1 LLIGLPY
8 LLTTTT
14 VGGKSEQILVD
25 TRGLPLYTYGPDT
38 STQSL
43 VNGPLAQLWPPL
55 ISSSPPE
62 EGATGKLSV
71 LADSNGQQVQY
82 NGHFLYTFVNDTPGQ
97 VTGQGVQRFF
107 VATPNLGTK
116 GGASTST
123 PAPGPP
129 TNPYGS

>member
-1 LLIGLPY
+1 
-8 LLTTTT
+8 
-14 VGGKSEQILVD
+14 
-25 TRGLPLYTYGPDT
+25 
-38 STQSL
+38 
-43 VNGPLAQLWPPL
+43 
-55 ISSSPPE
+55 
-62 EGATGKLSV
+62 V

-82 NGHFLYTFVNDTPGQ
+82 KGHFLYTFVNDTPGQ